1 MKCIHAKIIY
11 TGKSVIQ
18 DAYIVFKGREIAD
31 VSNKAKGTRL
41 GSFPVLT
48 PAFIDPHSHI
58 GMARAG
64 EPSRDSEANDHLDS
78 LFALTDALD
87 SVQMDDT
94 AFQDAIEMGVLYSCV
109 LPGSGNIIGGLSAV
123 IRNYGKNS
131 TEALIT
137 RAGVKAA
144 FGYNP
149 MSTQEWKGQR
159 PSTRMGAVALFRKK
173 LDEVRQKEET
183 YRRAK
188 GAKKD
193 EITFAA
199 EEKILREVLARKRL
213 LRAHV
218 HKIDDIA
225 AVLRLVDEFRIKV
238 TVEHAMDV
246 HQPDIFVE
254 LKKRKIP
261 VIYGPLDSFAYKV
274 ELKHENWRN
283 IRYLLD
289 SRVDF
294 GLMSDHPVTPARQ
307 IFLQT
312 RWFTRAGLPKEEAI
326 HLVSRRN
333 AQILGIDSFLGT
345 LERNKW
351 ASFICWNGDP
361 FDLNSY
367 PVAVY
372 GEGTCLFSE

>member
-1 MKCIHAKIIY
+1 MQCIHAKILY
-11 TGKSVIQ
+11 TGKSVLHEAHVVFDGQ
-18 DAYIVFKGREIAD
+18 KIVD
-31 VSNKAKGTRL
+31 VSKKAKGTPL

-58 GMARAG
+58 GMARSG
-64 EPSRDSEANDHLDS
+64 EPNRDSEANDHLDS
-78 LFALTDALD
+78 LLALTDALD
-87 SVQMDDT
+87 SVQMDDA

-123 IRNYGKNS
+123 IRNYAKNS
-131 TEALIT
+131 TEALIA

-173 LDEVRQKEET
+173 LDEVLRKEET
-183 YRRAK
+183 YRRAE

-193 EITFAA
+193 EISFSA
-199 EEKILREVLARKRL
+199 EEKILREVLARKRRV
-213 LRAHV
+213 RAHV

-225 AVLRLVDEFRIKV
+225 AVLRLVDEFKINV

-246 HQPDIFVE
+246 HQPDIFIE
-254 LKKRKIP
+254 LKKRKIS
-261 VIYGPLDSFAYKV
+261 VTYGPLDSFAYKV

-312 RWFTRAGLPKEEAI
+312 RWFTRAGLPKEQAI
-326 HLVSRRN
+326 DLVSRRN